1 LAKKISIE
9 YQQLTDCAKELNKLK
24 NMQIEALTRI
34 RRMSS
39 IYFNSEQRAM
49 SRNIKEFESD
59 ISYSISINNKS
70 VSSTVDLVNYLNK
83 AVRDFSAAEQ
93 GLNQMINRG
102 SKIKDIENNAG
113 ALLNVWGEELT
124 SINKN
129 ELKSL
134 PNTAE
139 KLKENIMNDFSAI
152 WKSFDKNDEE
162 LNKVITAAN
171 TIIKAAWNY
180 HKEEHPIE
188 AGIES
193 SLANFATSTI
203 KGIGGILNGVGE
215 QWYELRED
223 PKGTLKN
230 WWNFTVDVVSFL
242 SPNLPKTEDDLNFEY
257 NLANSIIKDGDTRLV
272 HGDAYSRTQY
282 IADWVLN
289 IGSLFLG
296 GEALD
301 SIKGLGKTS
310 DVLEDTS
317 KLEMLSQNHPIVEEI
332 KLKTSMESI
341 RTNKDL
347 ISFEDTFSRA
357 MENENMTMAEYIKLT
372 HTPIS
377 KLSETNIKRIYAI
390 NSSVGNPSNTTLMS
404 KVIPKKVYLNCIENG
419 QFSDTVGNC
428 VTRSQ
433 DMQDC
438 YTFDDYYNKL
448 GLNYDNSPFNTAD
461 EMYIMRY
468 TSQDTEALITR
479 SYGGTT
485 IEDVKTAQNI
495 LGLNENN
502 TFLNKD
508 PYLGTGVTK
517 DVEGGIGKMELITMK
532 DNLGNAQYC
541 SIDDG
546 SAIYEISRDNNIEKI
561 VAIRY
566 NEKWWRVK

>member
-1 LAKKISIE
+1 MAKKISLE

-49 SRNIKEFESD
+49 SRNIKEFESY

-93 GLNQMINRG
+93 ELNQMINAG
-102 SKIKDIENNAG
+102 SKIKDIENNLG
-113 ALLNVWGEELT
+113 ALLNVWGKELT

-180 HKEEHPIE
+180 NKEEHPIE

-203 KGIGGILNGVGE
+203 KGIGGLLNGVGE
-215 QWYELRED
+215 QWYNLRED

-296 GEALD
+296 GEAID
-301 SIKGLGKTS
+301 SMKGFGQTGE
-310 DVLEDTS
+310 VVADTS
-317 KLEMLSQNHPIVEEI
+317 KIEKISEIGETSKAKVMTKVSVDTTKMSDLE
-332 KLKTSMESI
+332 
-341 RTNKDL
+341 RTNYILDNTDL
-347 ISFEDTFSRA
+347 TREQVQDYLDINYYRNPDIGDTFRNEGIIKSGNDVLIPRSTRYLDEDGFINWELAPEKGYVLDDEGNPIKEILTSNLGEKNRIFDRFGNQYGNYLSPVDAEGNSYDFEERA
-357 MENENMTMAEYIKLT
+357 LPFVED
-372 HTPIS
+372 
-377 KLSETNIKRIYAI
+377 LSTRHIYEETGDLSNIRNDII
-390 NSSVGNPSNTTLMS
+390 NSNL
-404 KVIPKKVYLNCIENG
+404 
-419 QFSDTVGNC
+419 SDL
-428 VTRSQ
+428 RKQ
-433 DMQDC
+433 ELL
-438 YTFDDYYNKL
+438 NKL
-448 GLNYDNSPFNTAD
+448 GDNKTFIGEAKGAFDQIGGAKQIETPLSIKELCEIGTL
-461 EMYIMRY
+461 
-468 TSQDTEALITR
+468 TER
-479 SYGGTT
+479 
-485 IEDVKTAQNI
+485 
-495 LGLNENN
+495 
-502 TFLNKD
+502 
-508 PYLGTGVTK
+508 
-517 DVEGGIGKMELITMK
+517 
-532 DNLGNAQYC
+532 
-541 SIDDG
+541 
-546 SAIYEISRDNNIEKI
+546 
-561 VAIRY
+561 
-566 NEKWWRVK
+566 

>member
-1 LAKKISIE
+1 MAKKISLE

-93 GLNQMINRG
+93 DLSQMINAS
-102 SKIKDIENNAG
+102 SKIKDIENNLG
-113 ALLNVWGEELT
+113 ALLNVWGKELT

-180 HKEEHPIE
+180 NKEEHPIE

-203 KGIGGILNGVGE
+203 KGIGGLLNGVGE
-215 QWYELRED
+215 QWYNLRED
-223 PKGTLKN
+223 PSGTLKN
-230 WWNFTVDVVSFL
+230 WWNFTVDVVAFL

-296 GEALD
+296 GEAID
-301 SIKGLGKTS
+301 SIKGLGKTGE
-310 DVLEDTS
+310 VAADTS
-317 KLEMLSQNHPIVEEI
+317 KIEKISEVGDINVAAKTTNLWKESTCSIDELYNYLKNINSDAAEAFLKDRTWPSDMQIPKNSSVLNADGTINWAKAPKGGYVLDSSGNPIKEQYTPSIGEIIDRNGPPNGRYTSPVVDGKPYSHDQRALPYLEDVMQNHQYEV
-332 KLKTSMESI
+332 TG
-341 RTNKDL
+341 D
-347 ISFEDTFSRA
+347 
-357 MENENMTMAEYIKLT
+357 
-372 HTPIS
+372 IS
-377 KLSETNIKRIYAI
+377 KLEEYVANCPDA
-390 NSSVGNPSNTTLMS
+390 TLKSQIESDIDYYYNGDYS
-404 KVIPKKVYLNCIENG
+404 KVITYKGDIASIDGWGTGGGVQYEFPIKVEYLE
-419 QFSDTVGNC
+419 
-428 VTRSQ
+428 
-433 DMQDC
+433 
-438 YTFDDYYNKL
+438 KL
-448 GLNYDNSPFNTAD
+448 G
-461 EMYIMRY
+461 
-468 TSQDTEALITR
+468 
-479 SYGGTT
+479 
-485 IEDVKTAQNI
+485 I
-495 LGLNENN
+495 L
-502 TFLNKD
+502 K
-508 PYLGTGVTK
+508 
-517 DVEGGIGKMELITMK
+517 
-532 DNLGNAQYC
+532 
-541 SIDDG
+541 
-546 SAIYEISRDNNIEKI
+546 EIR
-561 VAIRY
+561 
-566 NEKWWRVK
+566 